1 MTCFLHSADWQLGM
15 TRHFLAGEAQARF
28 SQDRFEAVR
37 RMADLAGERNCEFA
51 VVCGDIFET
60 NQVEQK
66 TVLRALEAMGC
77 FRIPLYLLPG
87 NHDPLDAASV
97 FRSPVFLEHKPQ
109 HVHVLETA
117 GIHPTGAGV
126 ELVAAPWFSKR
137 PDRDL
142 LAEACAGLTPNTG
155 PDSPLRIAVGHG
167 ALDSLNPNRDDP
179 ASISVN
185 ALEQHLSAGELHYVA
200 LGDRHSCTNAHAG
213 GRVWYAGA
221 PEPTDYDELD
231 PGRALVVEL
240 SREQCNVDAV
250 AVNRWC
256 FEQREFELD
265 GWDDLEHLDEVLSQM
280 PHKQQRILKLSLRGS
295 LDLRQKAHLDER
307 LEVQRDLFAAIELW
321 ERHSELVVRPV
332 DEDFAAL
339 ELSGFVDEAVREL
352 RLRAQSEVE
361 QEALKAQSALAL
373 LVRLAE
379 RVR

>member
-37 RMADLAGERNCEFA
+37 RMAALAGERKCEFA
-51 VVCGDIFET
+51 VVCGDVFET

-77 FRIPLYLLPG
+77 FEIPLYLLPG
-87 NHDPLDAASV
+87 NHDPLDATSV
-97 FRSPVFLEHKPQ
+97 FRSSVFLEHKPQ
-109 HVHVLETA
+109 LVHVLESP
-117 GIHPTGAGV
+117 GIHSICAGV

-142 LAEACAGLTPNTG
+142 LQEACADLESADTSSAT
-155 PDSPLRIAVGHG
+155 LRIAVGHG

-179 ASISVN
+179 ASIALQ
-185 ALEQHLSAGELHYVA
+185 ALEQHLSAGRLHYVA
-200 LGDRHSCTNAHAG
+200 LGDRHSCTNAHAS

-231 PGRALVVEL
+231 PGRALVVDL
-240 SREQCNVDAV
+240 SHDRCNVDAV
-250 AVNRWC
+250 AVKRWC
-256 FEQREFELD
+256 FEQRDFELD
-265 GWDDLEHLDEVLSQM
+265 SWEDLKHLDDVLSQM
-280 PHKQQRILKLSLRGS
+280 PNKQQRILKLSLRGS
-295 LDLRQKAHLDER
+295 LDLRQKAQLDER
-307 LEVQRDLFAAIELW
+307 LDLQRDLFGAIELW

-352 RLRAQSEVE
+352 RLQAQSAVE